1 MTKGRWQKKYGEN
14 NDKEGD
20 EDSGNDNL
28 EPVVHVMGVSAWP
41 GHADTMV
48 TILNWKV
55 GLRWWRWWWWGGG
68 LGGWGCQ
75 VVVFDTMTMRQG
87 SAIMSEGQFTLTD
100 DTRRA
105 ATRQQPPIWYRWIA
119 RDCDDHEND
128 AGNDDGPQDDNDHN
142 AISIVRRQ
150 WGQLTLTDYTRGSK
164 SLLSYLT
171 LPTTH
176 LLPPNLRPSQSLLQ
190 RIIFTLAIKPL
201 EAYGTKKALG
211 WLPHLYS
218 SLAQC
223 PLSVH

>member
-1 MTKGRWQKKYGEN
+1 MTKKYGKN
-14 NDKEGD
+14 NDDDGD
-20 EDSGNDNL
+20 EDGGNDNW
-28 EPVVHVMGVSAWP
+28 ESVVHVMGVSAWP

-55 GLRWWRWWWWGGG
+55 GLRWWRWWWRGRT
-68 LGGWGCQ
+68 

-119 RDCDDHEND
+119 RDCDDHESD
-128 AGNDDGPQDDNDHN
+128 VGNDDGCPDDNDHN
-142 AISIVRRQ
+142 
-150 WGQLTLTDYTRGSK
+150 LNDNEGS
-164 SLLSYLT
+164 LFWLIIPGAARAFYLAYS

-190 RIIFTLAIKPL
+190 CIIYTLAIKPL
-201 EAYGTKKALG
+201 EA
-211 WLPHLYS
+211 
-218 SLAQC
+218 
-223 PLSVH
+223 

>member
-55 GLRWWRWWWWGGG
+55 GLTRWWWGRGRI
-68 LGGWGCQ
+68 

-119 RDCDDHEND
+119 RDCDDHESD
-128 AGNDDGPQDDNDHN
+128 AGNDDGRPDDNDHN
-142 AISIVRRQ
+142 VNDNE
-150 WGQLTLTDYTRGSK
+150 G
-164 SLLSYLT
+164 SLLWLIIPGAARAFYLAYS

-176 LLPPNLRPSQSLLQ
+176 LPPQSKALTKFAPTYHFHPCHQTPRSLRDEEGTWMVAPSLQLTCPMPPLRPLDPSN
-190 RIIFTLAIKPL
+190 
-201 EAYGTKKALG
+201 
-211 WLPHLYS
+211 
-218 SLAQC
+218 
-223 PLSVH
+223 

>member
-119 RDCDDHEND
+119 RDCDDQESD
-128 AGNDDGPQDDNDHN
+128 AGDDDGRPDDNDHN
-142 AISIVRRQ
+142 VNDNE
-150 WGQLTLTDYTRGSK
+150 G
-164 SLLSYLT
+164 SLLWLIIPGAARAFYL
-171 LPTTH
+171 
-176 LLPPNLRPSQSLLQ
+176 
-190 RIIFTLAIKPL
+190 A
-201 EAYGTKKALG
+201 
-211 WLPHLYS
+211 
-218 SLAQC
+218 
-223 PLSVH
+223 